1 MTEREINY
9 WLMDMDGVL
18 IREEERLDGAPEFI
32 AKLRELEIPFLVLT
46 NSSIY
51 TRRDLGARLARQGLD
66 VGEESI
72 WTSALATATFLEDQ
86 RPGGSAF
93 IVGEAG
99 LTTALHEAGYTVNE
113 QDPDYVVLGETRT
126 YSFERITQA
135 IRLIR
140 RGARFIATNP
150 DNIGPAPGGPLPATG
165 SVAAL
170 ISRATGVD
178 PYFVGK
184 PNPLMIRSALNALD
198 AHSEQTA
205 MVGDRMD
212 TDIVAG
218 IEAGLETFLV
228 LTGVTDRGEAE
239 SYPYRP
245 HRIVD
250 SVADLIPEVEAA
262 VERQGVSE
270 R

>member
-1 MTEREINY
+1 
-9 WLMDMDGVL
+9 
-18 IREEERLDGAPEFI
+18 
-32 AKLRELEIPFLVLT
+32 
-46 NSSIY
+46 
-51 TRRDLGARLARQGLD
+51 
-66 VGEESI
+66 
-72 WTSALATATFLEDQ
+72 
-86 RPGGSAF
+86 
-93 IVGEAG
+93 
-99 LTTALHEAGYTVNE
+99 
-113 QDPDYVVLGETRT
+113 
-126 YSFERITQA
+126 
-135 IRLIR
+135 
-140 RGARFIATNP
+140 
-150 DNIGPAPGGPLPATG
+150 
-165 SVAAL
+165 
-170 ISRATGVD
+170 VD

-228 LTGVTDRGEAE
+228 LTGVTDRAEAD

-250 SVADLIPEVEAA
+250 SVAALIPEIEAA
-262 VERQGVSE
+262 EERRRAGIATDGPEDGGVVDLDSS